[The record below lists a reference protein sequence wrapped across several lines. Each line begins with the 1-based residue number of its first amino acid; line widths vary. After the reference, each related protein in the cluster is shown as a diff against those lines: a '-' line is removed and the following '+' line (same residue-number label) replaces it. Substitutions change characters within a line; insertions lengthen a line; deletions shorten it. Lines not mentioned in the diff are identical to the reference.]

1 MMILFYIFIG
11 IILFTG
17 YAWYMW
23 LKYPQRYYR
32 VVKTKTGTYFAQRK
46 LLFLFWTNQIKG
58 DLIYYKTVSSDNL
71 EYVQYYIDEL
81 LADLQKGR
89 DNEVITSVWIKK

>member
-1 MMILFYIFIG
+1 MILLYIFIG
-11 IILFTG
+11 IILHLG
-17 YAWYMW
+17 YAWYVW

-46 LLFLFWTNQIKG
+46 LLFLFWTSKIKW
-58 DLIYYKTVSSDNL
+58 DLIEYKTVSSANL
-71 EYVQYYIDEL
+71 KYCQSHIDEL
-81 LADLQKGR
+81 LADLQKRR